1 MRETEA
7 PRLVNGAM
15 TEKRGTSEGRIEGLR
30 GTVYGVKGLY
40 KIRA

>member
-1 MRETEA
+1 MA
-7 PRLVNGAM
+7 
-15 TEKRGTSEGRIEGLR
+15 EKRGRSEGIMEGLR